1 MTTWHRL
8 SEVERMD
15 VPERK
20 FGKRILVVDDEQRI
34 CDAVKRA
41 LERSGYQVDT
51 RLSALDALEAV
62 RSGAPDMV
70 ICDIKM
76 PGMDGM
82 SLLERIKEH
91 DPNIPVLMIT
101 GHASIESAVEAVRK
115 GAQEYITKP
124 FSPAQIRFLVER
136 AFERKRLIEQ
146 NRYLN
151 TELGHA
157 QLRNVVK
164 GTSPVMQRMFD
175 LVAKVAGTD
184 SSVLI
189 TGESGTGKE
198 VVARLIHFGGAR
210 AGAPFV
216 TVNCSAI
223 PNDLLESELFGH
235 ERGAFTGALQAKR
248 GSFEQADGGTFFL
261 DEIGDMRLE
270 MQAKILRALEESKIK
285 RVGSEHEIPID
296 VRVVA
301 ATNKNLGE
309 EIKTRRFREDLY
321 YRLNTV
327 RIEIPPLREHRED
340 IPFFARHFLKAFST
354 EMKKPATDFSEEAMS
369 VMTGHDWPG
378 NVRELRNAVE
388 RALIFAGPGELIRTS
403 HFPPE
408 LRVRATANPYPSSK
422 DFMSLRALE
431 TNYIRTVLDA
441 CEGNKVKAARILG
454 ISPSTIW
461 RKSQE
466 DS

>member
-1 MTTWHRL
+1 MNI
-8 SEVERMD
+8 
-15 VPERK
+15 PEK
-20 FGKRILVVDDEQRI
+20 KSAKRILVVDDEERI
-34 CDAVKRA
+34 CEAVKRA
-41 LERSGYQVDT
+41 LERSGYRVDT

-62 RSGAPDMV
+62 RKGAPDLV

-76 PGMDGM
+76 PDMDGI
-82 SLLERIKEH
+82 SLLEQIREH

-115 GAQEYITKP
+115 GAQEYIPKP

-136 AFERKRLIEQ
+136 AFERRRLIEQ
-146 NRYLN
+146 NLYLT
-151 TELGHA
+151 TELGLA
-157 QLRNVVK
+157 QFRNVVK

-175 LVAKVAGTD
+175 LVAKVTGTD

-235 ERGAFTGALQAKR
+235 MRGAFTGALYAKR

-270 MQAKILRALEESKIK
+270 MQPKILRVLEDRRIK
-285 RVGSEHEIPID
+285 RIGSEDEVAVD
-296 VRVVA
+296 VRVIA

-309 EIKTRRFREDLY
+309 EIKAGRFREDLF
-321 YRLNTV
+321 YRLDIV
-327 RIEIPPLREHRED
+327 QIEIAPLREHRED
-340 IPFFARHFLKAFST
+340 IPVFARHFLNVFCD
-354 EMKKPATDFSEEAMS
+354 ELKKPRTDFSDDAMS
-369 VMTGHDWPG
+369 LLASHDWPG

-388 RALIFAGPGELIRTS
+388 RALIFAGPGELIRNG
-403 HFPPE
+403 HFPPG
-408 LRVRATANPYPSSK
+408 LREKAGTRFASGNSVLRSLQQVEMDHIRAV
-422 DFMSLRALE
+422 LE
-431 TNYIRTVLDA
+431 S
-441 CEGNKVKAARILG
+441 CEGNKVRAAEILG

-461 RKSQE
+461 RKLQE
-466 DS
+466 ES